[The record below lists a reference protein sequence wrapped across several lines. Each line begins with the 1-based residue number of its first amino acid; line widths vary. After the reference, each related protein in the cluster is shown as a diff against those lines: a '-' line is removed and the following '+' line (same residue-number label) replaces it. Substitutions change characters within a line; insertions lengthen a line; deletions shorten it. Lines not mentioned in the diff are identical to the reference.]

1 LTSLPESWN
10 VRNWLFMPTSCVDDI
25 FCSFS
30 TIEQAV
36 DAVLAYFF
44 GEPTIIGEW
53 SCPLHRHPE
62 LSIDGVHQALTNAL
76 VVTPTEF
83 AVIECERKARFAAEV
98 AARTPPLYL
107 QWDEERR
114 IEWAADPQSAEIETS
129 IAASR
134 KAVGLKPIGDPLPPW
149 IAIRSRR
156 RVLSLPRVLDGEPIP
171 LHGTYPRIDQD
182 TQGSA
187 GHAGSRYSVLH
198 VI

>member
-1 LTSLPESWN
+1 
-10 VRNWLFMPTSCVDDI
+10 MPTSCVDDI

-76 VVTPTEF
+76 VVTPAEF

-134 KAVGLKPIGDPLPPW
+134 KAVGLKPIGDPLPPGSPSDLADVSYPFLEYLMGSQFLS
-149 IAIRSRR
+149 IAHIHESTKTLKVRR
-156 RVLSLPRVLDGEPIP
+156 DMQE
-171 LHGTYPRIDQD
+171 
-182 TQGSA
+182 A
-187 GHAGSRYSVLH
+187 
-198 VI
+198 VIVSST